1 MGISEWESN
10 LILSNEKFMCADVA
24 NVSVCPKLIWMND
37 TRIRLKFKGRCLKQ
51 ENTAPFISNYI
62 VNLFIV
68 YEFDRWGLNYWLS
81 WLKLTK
87 NADPDKYKYR
97 GYGIG
102 FDSRSEFLFA
112 DGRYGKNVI
121 ILGMSSF
128 VHVDN
133 KGKDILI
140 LSEKPTEELDDT
152 TLTAEAKY
160 LIDFSKSQGKFC
172 LSLQYNGNNSFVFV
186 NATKI
191 CQFKAND
198 SKIKKYPLHLGNIS
212 RDFMPN
218 HMKKNGIKWIC
229 LRIFCWL

>member
-1 MGISEWESN
+1 
-10 LILSNEKFMCADVA
+10 
-24 NVSVCPKLIWMND
+24 
-37 TRIRLKFKGRCLKQ
+37 
-51 ENTAPFISNYI
+51 
-62 VNLFIV
+62 
-68 YEFDRWGLNYWLS
+68 
-81 WLKLTK
+81 
-87 NADPDKYKYR
+87 
-97 GYGIG
+97 
-102 FDSRSEFLFA
+102 
-112 DGRYGKNVI
+112 
-121 ILGMSSF
+121 MSSF
-128 VHVDN
+128 VHVGN

-172 LSLQYNGNNSFVFV
+172 LSLQYNGNNSFVF
-186 NATKI
+186 NDTKI
-191 CQFKAND
+191 CQFKANY